1 MIKAVLIEDEKLLR
15 KELSLTTPWNKLG
28 CELLGEAE
36 NGLDGL
42 ELILRIKPHI
52 IITDIRMPGMDGLT
66 MIQKAQSKEY
76 HPKVILLTGH
86 SDFEYARKA
95 LRLGVIEYLLKP
107 IDDSELYSL
116 LKQTVQDVRSDIAH
130 NSINENLEIQKN
142 SSSSFFNPNSRTYLN
157 GNCDNYVQ
165 QAVEY
170 IQANFSNDIALQ
182 DTSHHLG
189 ISSGYLSH
197 IFKKSTGYT
206 FLGYITLF
214 RIRHSL
220 MLLKEQNLQVSDVA
234 YKCGFQDPG
243 YFIQLFRRHTGVT
256 PGKYKTGITLTP
268 GFKE

>member
-15 KELSLTTPWNKLG
+15 KELILTTPWNQLG

-42 ELILRIKPHI
+42 ALILRIKPHI
-52 IITDIRMPGMDGLT
+52 IITDINMPGMDGLT

-76 HPKVILLTGH
+76 QPKVILLTGH

-116 LKQTVQDVRSDIAH
+116 IKKTVEDITSK
-130 NSINENLEIQKN
+130 NDYDQISEKFSVQEIFRIQ
-142 SSSSFFNPNSRTYLN
+142 LN
-157 GNCDNYVQ
+157 GNSDHYIQ

-170 IQANFSNDIALQ
+170 IQTNFNSDISLQ
-182 DTSHHLG
+182 DSSHHLG
-189 ISSGYLSH
+189 ISPGYLSH

-206 FLGYITLF
+206 FLEYITLF

-220 MLLKEQNLQVSDVA
+220 LLLKEQNLQVSDVA

-243 YFIQLFRRHTGVT
+243 YFIQLFRRHTGIT
-256 PGKYKTGITLTP
+256 PGKYRAGITLTP
-268 GFKE
+268 ESKE

>member
-15 KELSLTTPWNKLG
+15 KELILTTPWNQLG

-42 ELILRIKPHI
+42 ALIHRIKPHI
-52 IITDIRMPGMDGLT
+52 IITDINMPGIDGLT
-66 MIQKAQSKEY
+66 MIQKVQSRDY
-76 HPKVILLTGH
+76 QPKVILLTGH

-116 LKQTVQDVRSDIAH
+116 IKRTVENIRSNNDHVQI
-130 NSINENLEIQKN
+130 SEKFEIQQ
-142 SSSSFFNPNSRTYLN
+142 NSRTRLK
-157 GNCDNYVQ
+157 GNSDHYIQ

-170 IQANFSNDIALQ
+170 IQRNFNYDISLQ
-182 DTSHHLG
+182 DSSQHLG
-189 ISSGYLSH
+189 ISPGYLSH

-206 FLGYITLF
+206 FLEYITLF

-220 MLLKEQNLQVSDVA
+220 ILLKEQNLQVSDVA
-234 YKCGFQDPG
+234 YKCGFQDSG
-243 YFIQLFRRHTGVT
+243 YFIQLFKKHTGVT
-256 PGKYKTGITLTP
+256 PGKYRTSIHLTHES
-268 GFKE
+268 KE

>member
-1 MIKAVLIEDEKLLR
+1 MIKAVIIEDEKLLR
-15 KELSLTTPWNKLG
+15 KELILTTPWNQLG

-42 ELILRIKPHI
+42 TLILRIKPHI
-52 IITDIRMPGMDGLT
+52 IITDINMPGMDGLT

-76 HPKVILLTGH
+76 QPKVILLTGH

-116 LKQTVQDVRSDIAH
+116 IKKTVENIASK
-130 NSINENLEIQKN
+130 NDYDQISEKFGVQEI
-142 SSSSFFNPNSRTYLN
+142 FRTQLN
-157 GNCDNYVQ
+157 GNSDHYIQ

-170 IQANFSNDIALQ
+170 IQTNFNSDISLQ
-182 DTSHHLG
+182 DSSHHLG
-189 ISSGYLSH
+189 ISPGYLSH

-206 FLGYITLF
+206 FLEYITLF

-220 MLLKEQNLQVSDVA
+220 LLLKEQNLQVSDVA

-256 PGKYKTGITLTP
+256 PGKYRTGITPTP
-268 GFKE
+268 ESKE